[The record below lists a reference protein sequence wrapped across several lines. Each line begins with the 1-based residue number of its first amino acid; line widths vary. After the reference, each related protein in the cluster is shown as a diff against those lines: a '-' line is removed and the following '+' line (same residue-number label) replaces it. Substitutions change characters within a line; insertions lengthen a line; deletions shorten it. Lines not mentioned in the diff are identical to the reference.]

1 MKRRRFL
8 ASTLALA
15 SLPRIALGQSPSK
28 VFRVGWVIGV
38 SADGA
43 ALFVDALGGALA
55 DHGYVEGQTLVIEK
69 RYGDDGP
76 DPVVAAL
83 ANELARLPVDV
94 LVTQGYATRTVV
106 KEIASTP
113 IVYVFSADP
122 ILAGIARSLARPG
135 GNATGISLL
144 AVELNGKR
152 IELLRE
158 MLPQLQRVTVIANP
172 AHSGANFELEAC
184 NNAGRQLGIAVRQA
198 LVRNPAELEE
208 SFAEIAAGKPGA
220 ITVVPDGLVIQ
231 NRQRIVDFAA
241 AEPIPAISGCK
252 ICAAF
257 EAIEDEYAGADTA
270 AAPAGRF
277 ERKEWQRPGGGG
289 GTIALMHGRVFEKVG
304 VNISTVHGEFS
315 PEFSGEIPGAA
326 EDPRFWAGGISLVA
340 HMRSPLVPAVHLNT
354 RHIVTKKAWFG
365 GGPDLTPIYP
375 DPAPAEKF
383 HPPLPPACAR

>member
-28 VFRVGWVIGV
+28 VFRVGWLIGG
-38 SADGA
+38 SADGS
-43 ALFVDALGGALA
+43 ALFLDALRAGLA
-55 DHGYVEGQTLVIEK
+55 DHGYVEGQNLVIEK

-76 DPVVAAL
+76 EPVVAAL

-106 KEIASTP
+106 EEINSIP

-144 AVELNGKR
+144 SVELNGKR

-172 AHSGANFELEAC
+172 AHSGANFELQAC
-184 NNAGRQLGIAVRQA
+184 DNAGRQLGIAVRQA

-220 ITVVPDGLVIQ
+220 ITVLPDGLVIQ
-231 NRQRIVDFAA
+231 KRQRIVDFAA
-241 AEPIPAISGCK
+241 GERIPVISGWK
-252 ICAAF
+252 IFAESGVLRDRICGAF
-257 EAIEDEYAGADTA
+257 EAIEDEYAGADAATA
-270 AAPAGRF
+270 PVGRF

-289 GTIALMHGRVFEKVG
+289 GTIALMHGRVFEKIG

-315 PEFSGEIPGAA
+315 PEFRNEIPGAA

-340 HMRSPLVPAVHLNT
+340 HMR
-354 RHIVTKKAWFG
+354 
-365 GGPDLTPIYP
+365 
-375 DPAPAEKF
+375 
-383 HPPLPPACAR
+383 